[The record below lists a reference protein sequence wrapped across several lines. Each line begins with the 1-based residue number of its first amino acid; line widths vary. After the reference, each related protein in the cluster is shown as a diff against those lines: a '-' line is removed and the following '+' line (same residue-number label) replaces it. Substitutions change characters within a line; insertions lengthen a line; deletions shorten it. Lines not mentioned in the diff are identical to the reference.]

1 MQKMKTLMDFIFKIR
16 GVTLSYEIYYL
27 IDLLFRTITKL
38 LRINTHLGDF
48 LFRDIVVI
56 SKEKENS
63 LFYIKARSDM
73 LYHITPTYEAITWRK
88 IKSIIEPGDICVDVG
103 AHIGTYTIPIA
114 RMVGS
119 NGFVLA
125 IEPSPVKDILSINV
139 KINGLQD
146 RVTIIDKAVHSKR
159 ELFDLYYNPSRTG
172 WSFLVKDQLERSTT
186 LCKIKVEALPLD
198 EILKESGIANRRIKL
213 LKIDVEGN
221 EVEVLRGAQHTLEN
235 TDYVIFEA
243 SKETV
248 SECVRILNS
257 LGFKVSLL
265 EKYGNVAN
273 YIAKKKDN

>member
-73 LYHITPTYEAITWRK
+73 LYHITPTYEAITWRR

-221 EVEVLRGAQHTLEN
+221 EVEVLRGAQRTLEN

-243 SKETV
+243 SKETIN
-248 SECVRILNS
+248 ECVRILNS

-273 YIAKKKDN
+273 YIAKKER